1 MEVRETRVA
10 RSLQT
15 CGHRAPC
22 KQLEPVQQTLRP
34 YVSELQ
40 ELAARLHA
48 EPCSCVIR
56 QGAQVRI
63 FRERGIKD
71 LYRILTEEPELL
83 DGASVADKVVG
94 KGAAALMI
102 LGGVR
107 AVHADVASTGALQLF
122 DAQNIPVSCTLEVPH
137 IINRAGTGWCPVETL
152 CRDCRTAE
160 ECLEP
165 IRNVIRTVP

>member
-1 MEVRETRVA
+1 MKSAFSPSDIR
-10 RSLQT
+10 
-15 CGHRAPC
+15 RAVD
-22 KQLEPVQQTLRP
+22 L
-34 YVSELQ
+34 
-40 ELAARLHA
+40 LHA
-48 EPCSCVIR
+48 ENCSCVILN
-56 QGAQVRI
+56 GSEPRI
-63 FRERGIKD
+63 FRERGVKD
-71 LYRILTEEPELL
+71 LFRLLHEEPESLR
-83 DGASVADKVVG
+83 GAFVADKVVG

-102 LGGVR
+102 LGGIR

-165 IRNVIRTVP
+165 IRNFIRTVP